1 MSDLHLST
9 SQVAQIRRE
18 AEQAYPEE
26 CCGILLGRDVTKP
39 TSHREVDRL
48 LPATNSFESGE
59 RYHRFSITPQML
71 LQAERTAAA
80 EGVLVVGFYHSH
92 PDHPARPSQY
102 DAEHGWPFYSYVIIN
117 VTKGKAGA
125 MTSWLLEES
134 TPTFGVQAIVTE
146 GGTVG
151 QGEAVSGS
159 PGSASAA
166 IKSEVGS

>member
-1 MSDLHLST
+1 MSDLHLSS
-9 SQVAQIRRE
+9 SQVAQIRAE
-18 AEQAYPEE
+18 AERAYPEE
-26 CCGILLGRDVTKP
+26 CCGIMLGRDLTEPAPRRV
-39 TSHREVDRL
+39 VDRL

-80 EGVLVVGFYHSH
+80 DGLLVVGFYHSH

-117 VTKGKAGA
+117 VTQGKAGL
-125 MTSWLLEES
+125 MTSWLLDQG
-134 TPTFGVQAIVTE
+134 TPTFGVQAVVTE
-146 GGTVG
+146 GGEAGGSSQAGTV
-151 QGEAVSGS
+151 
-159 PGSASAA
+159 AA